1 MSPKPTTEQTTQ
13 PNTNN
18 TTSDNKTLYLVD
30 GSSYLFRAFFAL
42 PNLTTRD
49 GKQPTGA
56 ILGVANML
64 RRLQSQ
70 YHPDYLAVIF
80 DAKGKTFR
88 HEQFAEYKATRP
100 KMPTELA
107 AQIEPLHELIDLMG
121 IPRLVI
127 PGVEADDVIATLAIQ
142 ASNSGRACLI
152 SSGDKDLAQLV
163 NEHITLEDTM
173 QERILDPDGVQAKF
187 GVPPALIGDYLAL
200 VGDTSDNIPG
210 VPGVGAKTAAKWLLE
225 YGSMDAIIEQSEQI
239 KGKIGEKL
247 RDNLD
252 QLRLSRQLVQ
262 LKDDVELEVQPDELT
277 IKQSEDLQSQ
287 LRERLG
293 ELQFNNWLKDLGS
306 AQDSED
312 SDTVEASSTGFSCE
326 THTILT
332 QSDFDALLKKLK
344 QAKAFAWDTE
354 TTNLDPMRAKL
365 VGMSFAFEQNQ
376 AWYLPL
382 AHDYPGAPE
391 QLPMDKVLSA
401 LKPIL
406 ENPKIGKLGQN
417 LKYDINVLKHYD
429 IQIQGIAHDTM
440 LESYCYNSTAGRHN
454 LDVLAQ
460 AHLNHTNIAF
470 KDVAGSGKNQLTFNQ
485 VEIENAAPYAGEDAA
500 VVIGVHQRLWPELE
514 QLDGPKSVYQ
524 DIEIPLLPVLAR
536 IEYTGVLI
544 DAEQLKTHS
553 NELAKTIHTL
563 EQQSFKLAGHDF
575 NLGSPKQLQHILF
588 EEMELPIISK
598 TPKGQPS
605 TAENVLH
612 ELARKHELPRLIL
625 EHRSLSKLKST
636 YTDKLPLQI
645 HPCTGRVHT
654 SYQQAVAS
662 TGRLSS
668 SDPNLQNIPVRS
680 EQGRRIRKAFIAP
693 PGYVLLAADYSQVE
707 LRIMAHLSGD
717 DGLLQA
723 FHDGIDVH
731 QATAGEVFDVEYDQV
746 EATQRRAAKAI
757 NFGLM
762 YGMSA
767 WGLARQLDVEQKQA
781 QAYINTYFERY
792 PGVHDYM
799 ERTRQLARDQG
810 YVETLFGRRLWLNEI
825 NARNPARRQGA
836 ERAAINAPMQGTAA
850 DIIKLAML
858 DIDQWLSSKNIDAR
872 VVMQVHDELVLEVNA
887 DAAEEITEQVSQRM
901 SAAAKLDIPLV
912 VDTGLAD
919 DWEAAH

>member
-1 MSPKPTTEQTTQ
+1 MSDKQQTINSSQ
-13 PNTNN
+13 SNQ
-18 TTSDNKTLYLVD
+18 TLYLVD

-49 GKQPTGA
+49 GNPTGA

-64 RRLQSQ
+64 RRLQSEYQ
-70 YHPDYLAVIF
+70 PEYLAVVF

-100 KMPTELA
+100 KMPEDLA

-121 IPRLVI
+121 IPRLVV
-127 PGVEADDVIATLAIQ
+127 PGVEADDVIATLARQ
-142 ASNSGRACLI
+142 ASDCGQACLI

-163 NEHITLEDTM
+163 NQHITLEDTM
-173 QERILDPDGVQAKF
+173 QDRVMDSAGVTAKF
-187 GVPPALIGDYLAL
+187 GVPPELIGDYLAL

-210 VPGVGAKTAAKWLLE
+210 VPGVGAKTAAKWLNE
-225 YGSMDAIIEQSEQI
+225 YGNLDATISHAEQI
-239 KGKIGEKL
+239 KGKIGERL
-247 RDNLD
+247 RENLE

-262 LKDDVELEVQPDELT
+262 LKEDVELGVGL
-277 IKQSEDLQSQ
+277 KQLLIQSNDQ
-287 LRERLG
+287 LRQKLRQKLL
-293 ELQFNNWLKDLGS
+293 ELQFSSWLKDLDNS
-306 AQDSED
+306 AGT
-312 SDTVEASSTGFSCE
+312 DTSADVQIASSGFACKTTTVLDE
-326 THTILT
+326 AEFT
-332 QSDFDALLKKLK
+332 DLLRKLRK
-344 QAKAFAWDTE
+344 ADAFAWDTE
-354 TTNLDPMRAKL
+354 TTNKNPMLASL
-365 VGMSFAFEQNQ
+365 VGMSFALDETH

-382 AHDYPGAPE
+382 AHDYPGAPQ

-406 ENPKIGKLGQN
+406 EDPLIGKLGQN
-417 LKYDINVLKHYD
+417 LKYDINILRHY
-429 IQIQGIAHDTM
+429 QIEVQGVVHDTM

-460 AHLNHTNIAF
+460 AHLNHKTIAF
-470 KDVAGSGKNQLTFNQ
+470 SDVAGSGKQQLTFNQ
-485 VEIENAAPYAGEDAA
+485 VEIEQAAPYAGEDAA
-500 VVIGVHQRLWPELE
+500 VVVGIHERLWPELK
-514 QLDGPKSVYQ
+514 QQHGPSSIYRE
-524 DIEIPLLPVLAR
+524 IEIPLVSVLAN

-544 DAEQLKTHS
+544 DAARLKAHS
-553 NELAKTIHTL
+553 HELAKTTHDL
-563 EQQSFKLAGHDF
+563 EQQAFELAGHEF

-588 EEMELPIISK
+588 EEMELPVISK

-605 TAENVLH
+605 TAENVLQ

-645 HPCTGRVHT
+645 HPDTGRVHT

-668 SDPNLQNIPVRS
+668 TDPNLQNIPVRT

-693 PGYVLLAADYSQVE
+693 DGYLLLAADYSQVE

-717 DGLLQA
+717 EGLLDA
-723 FHDGIDVH
+723 FHKGIDVH
-731 QATAGEVFDVEYDQV
+731 QATAGEVFDVPYDEV
-746 EATQRRAAKAI
+746 DKTQRRAAKAI

-781 QAYINTYFERY
+781 QAYIDTYFNRY
-792 PGVHDYM
+792 PGVHEYM
-799 ERTRQLARDQG
+799 ERTRKTARDKG
-810 YVETLFGRRLWLNEI
+810 YVETLYGRRLWLNEI
-825 NARNPARRQGA
+825 NARNPARRQAA

-850 DIIKLAML
+850 DVIKRAML
-858 DIDQWLSSKNIDAR
+858 DIDQWLTDKKVDAR
-872 VVMQVHDELVLEVNA
+872 MVMQVHDELVLEVHA
-887 DAAEEITEQVSQRM
+887 DSADDIGAQVSQRM
-901 SAAAKLDIPLV
+901 AAAASLNIPLM
-912 VDTGLAD
+912 VDIGLAD
-919 DWEAAH
+919 NWEAAH

>member
-1 MSPKPTTEQTTQ
+1 MTQ
-13 PNTNN
+13 QHNN
-18 TTSDNKTLYLVD
+18 TTGSNQTLYLVD

-64 RRLQSQ
+64 RRLQTHYQ
-70 YHPDYLAVIF
+70 PTYLAVIF

-88 HEQFAEYKATRP
+88 HRQFADYKATRP
-100 KMPTELA
+100 KMPSELA

-127 PGVEADDVIATLAIQ
+127 PDVEADDVIATLAKQ
-142 ASNSGRACLI
+142 ASDNGQACLI

-163 NEHITLEDTM
+163 NQHITLEDTM
-173 QERILDPDGVQAKF
+173 QERILDADGVEAKF

-225 YGSMDAIIEQSEQI
+225 YGSMNAIIEKADQI
-239 KGKIGEKL
+239 KGKIGERL

-262 LKDDVELEVQPDELT
+262 LKDDVELDVQPDDLT
-277 IKQSEDLQSQ
+277 IQHSDDLHHQ

-293 ELQFNNWLKDLGS
+293 ELQFNSWLKDLGDD
-306 AQDSED
+306 QGSE
-312 SDTVEASSTGFSCE
+312 SGDTANTGFSCE
-326 THTILT
+326 THIVLK
-332 QSDFDALLKKLK
+332 QSDFDDLLNKLK
-344 QAKAFAWDTE
+344 QADAFAWDTE
-354 TTNLDPMRAKL
+354 TTNQDPMRAKL
-365 VGMSFAFEQNQ
+365 VGMSFALEENQ
-376 AWYLPL
+376 AWYVPL

-391 QLPMDKVLSA
+391 QLPMDKVLAA

-406 ENPKIGKLGQN
+406 ENPEIGKLGQN
-417 LKYDINVLKHYD
+417 LKYDINVLQHYD
-429 IQIQGIAHDTM
+429 IQVRGIVHDTM

-485 VEIENAAPYAGEDAA
+485 VEIEKAAPYAGEDAA
-500 VVIGVHQRLWPELE
+500 VVVGVHQRLWPELE
-514 QLDGPKSVYQ
+514 PLEGPKSVYQ
-524 DIEIPLLPVLAR
+524 DIEIPLMPVLAH

-544 DAEQLKTHS
+544 DADQLKAHS
-553 NELAKTIHTL
+553 DELAKTIHEL

-588 EEMELPIISK
+588 EEMELPVISK

-612 ELARKHELPRLIL
+612 ELAREHELPRLIL

-668 SDPNLQNIPVRS
+668 SDPNLQNIPVRT

-707 LRIMAHLSGD
+707 LRIMAHLSAD
-717 DGLLQA
+717 EGLLKA
-723 FHDGIDVH
+723 FHGGIDIH

-746 EATQRRAAKAI
+746 EASHRRAAKAI

-781 QAYINTYFERY
+781 QAYIDTYFERY
-792 PGVHDYM
+792 PGVHQYM

-825 NARNPARRQGA
+825 NARNPARRQAA

-858 DIDQWLSSKNIDAR
+858 DIDQWLSNQKIDAR
-872 VVMQVHDELVLEVNA
+872 MVMQVHDELVLEVNA
-887 DAAEEITEQVSQRM
+887 DAAEEIAEQVSQRM